1 MTRIQREESSCHLK
15 IRGATVLGES
25 TQPTF
30 GGNWGQKIVA
40 EVQTLFDA
48 LNRFLQITKWLAAAV
63 ELAERIGR
71 QRWVLL
77 LLRSAYEE
85 ETADQRILR
94 LQLMLVRLK
103 ALT

>member
-1 MTRIQREESSCHLK
+1 M
-15 IRGATVLGES
+15 
-25 TQPTF
+25 
-30 GGNWGQKIVA
+30 
-40 EVQTLFDA
+40 FDA

-85 ETADQRILR
+85 ETADPYEEETADQRILR

>member
-1 MTRIQREESSCHLK
+1 LK

-71 QRWVLL
+71 QMWVLL
-77 LLRSAYEE
+77 LLRSAYEEETADPYEE